1 MDYRRAWASGQ
12 GSSKVPHLFKEIGS
26 SYVLF
31 GFCRFHECE
40 LSNSKTHN
48 MKCLAFRFPGGMG
61 GRWNLIT
68 HPGGTGVDAAS
79 QFHVKEWGRG
89 GRNQHQQKPGSF

>member
-31 GFCRFHECE
+31 GFCRFHQCE

-48 MKCLAFRFPGGMG
+48 MKCLALRFPGGMG

-79 QFHVKEWGRG
+79 QFHVKEWGG
-89 GRNQHQQKPGSF
+89 GNQHQQKPGSF